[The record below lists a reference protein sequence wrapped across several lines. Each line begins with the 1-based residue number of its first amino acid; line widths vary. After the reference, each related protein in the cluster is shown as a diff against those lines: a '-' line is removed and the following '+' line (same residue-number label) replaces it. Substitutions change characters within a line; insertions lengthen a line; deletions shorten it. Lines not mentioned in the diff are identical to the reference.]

1 MKSALRYF
9 GVALVALSLVGC
21 GKANKDPPKTAE
33 QQRAEREAL
42 EQKREERVMQDPE
55 KDISRALKT
64 QEKSAKRAEAQ
75 RQKIIEE
82 AEKRNVESN
91 KDESK
96 VK

>member
-9 GVALVALSLVGC
+9 AVALVAASLVGC
-21 GKANKDPPKTAE
+21 GKGSKDPPKTAE

-42 EQKREERVMQDPE
+42 EQKREEAVMQDPE
-55 KDISRALKT
+55 KDIGRALKT

-75 RQKIIEE
+75 RQKIVEE
-82 AEKRNVESN
+82 AEKRNAESN
-91 KDESK
+91 KDEGK